1 MQNGNIFRDGYNDF
15 LKDKQLKEQE
25 ANKLK
30 QIEESKKYAKYDEME
45 SARMTRYDNMDHYIN
60 FCESVLKYLVTESL
74 QRIFDKCIG
83 IDYSSINKDLNKHLI
98 SNYVEECGAEN
109 LLNKFLNSG
118 SYLLSEMGRCISYHY
133 NIITEKSNIDD
144 RNTQFVDPTDNDN
157 FFKDL
162 DMSSFDD
169 VTSIIKTRVAA
180 ASEKFVQDN
189 INDKI
194 DLRDAAKQ
202 AKEQIETIK
211 SGMDSSSKD
220 LDTVEDEVNE
230 SFNRANRY
238 IYDRDRT
245 VYEQMIYNLSE
256 SVLTNEDYAKYK
268 LDNGQVNM
276 DAVNE
281 AIESMYTLLEMV
293 NTLRLENINESYIS
307 NILKE
312 MK

>member
-1 MQNGNIFRDGYNDF
+1 MQNGNTFRDGYNAI
-15 LKDKQLKEQE
+15 LKERQLKEQE

-30 QIEESKKYAKYDEME
+30 QIEENNKYSLYE
-45 SARMTRYDNMDHYIN
+45 SIESNRLNRYDSMDH
-60 FCESVLKYLVTESL
+60 FLEFKESTLKYLVTESL

-98 SNYVEECGAEN
+98 SNYVEESGAET

-118 SYLLSEMGRCISYHY
+118 SYLLSEMGRCISYY
-133 NIITEKSNIDD
+133 YKIITEKADKDD
-144 RNTQFVDPTDNDN
+144 INTHLVDSVDNDN

-202 AKEQIETIK
+202 AKEQIETLK
-211 SGMDSSSKD
+211 DGMDSSSKD
-220 LDTVEDEVNE
+220 LDTVEDEINE
-230 SFNRANRY
+230 SFNRYNRY
-238 IYDRDRT
+238 IYNRNRT
-245 VYEQMIYNLSE
+245 IYEQMIYNLSE
-256 SVLTNEDYAKYK
+256 STLTNEDYNKYK
-268 LDNGQVNM
+268 LSNGAVNM
-276 DAVNE
+276 EAVNE
-281 AIESMYTLLEMV
+281 AVESMYTLLEMV
-293 NTLRLENINESYIS
+293 NTLKLENINESYITKA
-307 NILKE
+307 LKE
-312 MK
+312 MR